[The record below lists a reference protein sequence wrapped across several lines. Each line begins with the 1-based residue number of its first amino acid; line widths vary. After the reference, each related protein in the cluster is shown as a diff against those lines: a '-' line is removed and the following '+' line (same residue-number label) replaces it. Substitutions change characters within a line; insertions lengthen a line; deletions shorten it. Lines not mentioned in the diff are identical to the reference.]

1 MKYYLFIFT
10 IFVVVLGAFTNL
22 AQAQTGP
29 LIEIRKRLEPIADVF
44 NQPGLLG
51 GSIDPQTA
59 LISRVVAIVNI
70 FLGFLGILFVTL
82 IFYGG
87 YLWMTAA
94 GNEQRAEEAQNVLKR
109 AIIGVVILLIAGVIT
124 NTVIVKVF
132 EATF

>member
-1 MKYYLFIFT
+1 MKTRLAIFIIT
-10 IFVVVLGAFTNL
+10 LLLTANS

-29 LIEIRKRLEPIADVF
+29 LIMIKDKLEPIAKVF

-51 GSIDPQTA
+51 GSLDPQAA

-70 FLGFLGILFVTL
+70 FLGFLAILFIVL
-82 IFYGG
+82 ILYGG

-94 GNEQRAEEAQNVLKR
+94 GNEQRVEEAQNVLRR
-109 AIIGVVILLIAGVIT
+109 AIIGVVIVLGAGVIT
-124 NTVIVKVF
+124 NTVIIKVF